1 MECKDF
7 KKLLAQFLDNQLD
20 AKQQELIRKHLAS
33 CSACSANLESL
44 RKMVKILNEMKEV
57 DPPENFSEKVN
68 HRLDTITIWQKIY
81 HFFKGFW
88 ALRAPVQVATVIATL
103 LLVVSVGNYIKSMHP
118 VKELAPAQE
127 QRTDI
132 VKRRLA
138 KAKSRTLRPRE
149 STEVMVLSKDQAPA
163 PAIMTQVES
172 LEEEP
177 KPSHK
182 LKKVVIASGEENLI
196 AENREQDWIIKT
208 ENPNKVKKHVQA
220 LLDEFKAS
228 DVVIKKGP
236 VFSFNIRYGQLS
248 VFLSRLRQLGNV
260 DMLTPLPVP
269 RIEAYI
275 SSQGRI
281 NTLVLEEPIFIKL
294 TLLR

>member
-44 RKMVKILNEMKEV
+44 GKMVKILNEIKEV
-57 DPPENFSEKVN
+57 NPPENFSEKVN
-68 HRLDTITIWQKIY
+68 RRLDTITIWQKIY
-81 HFFKGFW
+81 YFFKGFW

-103 LLVVSVGNYIKSMHP
+103 LLVVSVRNYIKSMHP

-127 QRTDI
+127 QRTE
-132 VKRRLA
+132 
-138 KAKSRTLRPRE
+138 E
-149 STEVMVLSKDQAPA
+149 SP
-163 PAIMTQVES
+163 
-172 LEEEP
+172 
-177 KPSHK
+177 K

-228 DVVIKKGP
+228 DVVIKKGS